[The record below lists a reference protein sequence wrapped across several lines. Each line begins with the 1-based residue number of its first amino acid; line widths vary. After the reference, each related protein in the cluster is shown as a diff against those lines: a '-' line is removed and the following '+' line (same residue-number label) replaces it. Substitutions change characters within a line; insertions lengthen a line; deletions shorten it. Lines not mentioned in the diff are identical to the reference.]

1 MIVAS
6 RSPRRLALRCFLAAA
21 GAAAAIAFAPSTAH
35 AYEHQFHLGGS
46 FGYVGLVGDNGASGL
61 GGRINFDY
69 GITDAINL
77 MTRAEMISY
86 PKQGVLVPSAAA
98 GIGYVIDILQW
109 VPYFGAMAGVADIW
123 TVSCPSTGKIACSH
137 LPKLDLEIPAGLDY
151 LVSRRFAVG
160 VVGRYQ
166 LLLLNGNAL
175 NSFGAFVRAEYI
187 WGF

>member
-1 MIVAS
+1 MIDASRRPSRPALRAIFSAAIVA
-6 RSPRRLALRCFLAAA
+6 AV
-21 GAAAAIAFAPSTAH
+21 AFAPRTAR

-46 FGYVGLVGDNGASGL
+46 FGYVGIVGDNSASGL

-77 MTRAEMISY
+77 MTRAEMVSY
-86 PKQGVLVPSAAA
+86 PKLGVVVPSGAV

-109 VPYFGAMAGVADIW
+109 VPYFGAMAGVADVW
-123 TVSCPSTGKIACSH
+123 TASCPTTGKVICSH

-151 LVSRRFAVG
+151 LVSRRVAIG
-160 VVGRYQ
+160 ALGRYQ
-166 LLLLNGNAL
+166 LLLLNGNAV
-175 NSFGAFVRAEYI
+175 NSFGGFLRVEYI